1 MNKMIENNK
10 DNNETKK
17 EFKLLDPKNDVVFQ
31 MLFLKDNLAKGL
43 LENILS
49 DNITSLR
56 VDVNKQ
62 LFGNTP
68 EDKIGIVDLR
78 AVINEEIECEIEMQM
93 FYFKNFIPRFLDYWS
108 KLYSGQL
115 KKGDNY
121 ELLHKAVSIAII
133 NQNIPNLKDLQAH
146 TIWHIREDGNHRK
159 ILTNNLEL
167 HIIEVQKVK
176 KEYKNNKDDKLLQ
189 WIMFLLNPES
199 EEVDN
204 IMVKNKKIEE
214 AKKELLSLSQDEG
227 NQRIADFRERELR
240 DKIDMYETGK
250 DIGKA
255 EGIKVGKAE
264 GIKVGKAEGIKEG
277 KVEVIINLLNMKMPI
292 DKIMQATKMT
302 KEEIEKIRKSKLL

>member
-1 MNKMIENNK
+1 M
-10 DNNETKK
+10 
-17 EFKLLDPKNDVVFQ
+17 
-31 MLFLKDNLAKGL
+31 
-43 LENILS
+43 
-49 DNITSLR
+49 
-56 VDVNKQ
+56 
-62 LFGNTP
+62 
-68 EDKIGIVDLR
+68 
-78 AVINEEIECEIEMQM
+78 
-93 FYFKNFIPRFLDYWS
+93 
-108 KLYSGQL
+108 
-115 KKGDNY
+115 
-121 ELLHKAVSIAII
+121 
-133 NQNIPNLKDLQAH
+133 
-146 TIWHIREDGNHRK
+146 
-159 ILTNNLEL
+159 TNNLEL

-204 IMVKNKKIEE
+204 IMVRNKKIEE

-264 GIKVGKAEGIKEG
+264 GIKEG
-277 KVEVIINLLNMKMPI
+277 KVEVIINLLKMKMPI
-292 DKIMQATKMT
+292 DKIIEATKIP

>member
-1 MNKMIENNK
+1 M
-10 DNNETKK
+10 
-17 EFKLLDPKNDVVFQ
+17 
-31 MLFLKDNLAKGL
+31 
-43 LENILS
+43 S

-121 ELLHKAVSIAII
+121 GLLHKAVSIAII
-133 NQNIPNLKDLQAH
+133 NQNIPNLKELQAH

-176 KEYKNNKDDKLLQ
+176 KEYKSNKDDKLLQ

-204 IMVKNKKIEE
+204 IMVRNKKIEE

-264 GIKVGKAEGIKEG
+264 GIKVGKAEGIKVGKAEGIKVGKAEGIKEG
-277 KVEVIINLLNMKMPI
+277 KVEVIINLLKMKMPI
-292 DKIMQATKMT
+292 DKIIEATKIP
-302 KEEIEKIRKSKLL
+302 KEEIDKIKRCKNL

>member
-1 MNKMIENNK
+1 MNKAIKNYK
-10 DNNETKK
+10 DNNKNKK

-121 ELLHKAVSIAII
+121 GLLHKAVSIAII
-133 NQNIPNLKDLQAH
+133 NQNIPNLKELQAH

-204 IMVKNKKIEE
+204 IMVRNKKIEE

-264 GIKVGKAEGIKEG
+264 GIKEG
-277 KVEVIINLLNMKMPI
+277 KVEVIINLLKMKMPI
-292 DKIMQATKMT
+292 DKIIEATKIP